1 MKLEGNLSLKCHFCH
16 RSKLWWC
23 ISWFFFSVCGYL
35 SYFHFHTYLRYVGWI
50 WKIWFAAWV
59 ERIAKLILCFYFIFL
74 QSCRPWDRS
83 WRVCK
88 YDLLP
93 WIFWKLIFSTGKLL
107 CDSNS
112 DCGKINPVGNG
123 FEGSSVIIPLC
134 SRAWSVSAR
143 GADKEQDLLARRDS
157 GTGVRV
163 WVDTEWALTQ
173 SWHWFNDHLPV

>member
-1 MKLEGNLSLKCHFCH
+1 MCHWVWWSWRVISHSSATFVIVLNCGDVFHVLLQCLWLSFLFSFSSISEVCRLDLEDLICCIGWEN
-16 RSKLWWC
+16 SKTDPL
-23 ISWFFFSVCGYL
+23 FL
-35 SYFHFHTYLRYVGWI
+35 
-50 WKIWFAAWV
+50 
-59 ERIAKLILCFYFIFL
+59 FYFIFL
-74 QSCRPWDRS
+74 QSCRPWDRG

-134 SRAWSVSAR
+134 PVHGLSVLVELT
-143 GADKEQDLLARRDS
+143 KNKICLLGEIVAEES
-157 GTGVRV
+157 GFGWTLN
-163 WVDTEWALTQ
+163 E
-173 SWHWFNDHLPV
+173 H